1 MLYRLEAWEMVDW
14 RNSDNK
20 PCGRMA
26 EGSRSKRPVES

>member
-1 MLYRLEAWEMVDW
+1 MVYRLEAWEMVDR

-26 EGSRSKRPVES
+26 EGSRSKRQVKS